1 MAAGDVKR
9 ELARRGWTITR
20 MAERIG
26 VGVPQVSKVVS
37 GRKVSPFLQEAI
49 SDVVGV
55 RAEELFGDLWWR
67 RFVVRRYSG
76 LRAMP
81 PRRREE
87 VST

>member
-20 MAERIG
+20 LAERIG
-26 VGVPQVSKVVS
+26 VSKGQVSKVVS

-49 SDVVGV
+49 SVAAGV
-55 RAEELFGDLWWR
+55 SAEELFGDLWWR
-67 RFVVRRYSG
+67 HAVVRRYSG
-76 LRAMP
+76 LRALP

-87 VST
+87 VSA